1 MDPKRT
7 GFSLIE
13 LIVVIAVLSVIVTI
27 IVPSISG
34 AQEAATRQKAIAA
47 AESLNLAQI
56 RYRMENGS
64 GGWPAGQEPRY
75 TALSPYLDFAPA
87 TLAEFGTQVG
97 TGYSFTINGLGTK
110 VTINLPGGGTL
121 SQGQY

>member
-1 MDPKRT
+1 MNTKRK

-64 GGWPAGQEPRY
+64 SSWPSGQEARY
-75 TALSPYLDFAPA
+75 TALTPYLDFAPT
-87 TLAEFGTQVG
+87 TLAQFGSQVG
-97 TGYSFTINGLGTK
+97 TDYSFTINNLGVK

-121 SQGQY
+121 AQGDY